1 MENSKGEKIDKNF
14 TIYAEN
20 IRKLKEQEV
29 KNKIKREKVY
39 ARLLD
44 SQYLEEEFLNILK
57 RILSLKDKFISLLD
71 ILSIGSEN
79 DLGEYDFAFDLNKG
93 WSIYLNR
100 FPEDNFF
107 QIAIC
112 NKYDASYTCILSC
125 VFYLDKKCIPNGRI
139 YIDGF
144 LSGEFTLK
152 QTPIIFGGIFNSGH
166 FNDTYLRIFLL
177 DLKNVDIED
186 YFFKSLKELEKEIA
200 ERI

>member
-29 KNKIKREKVY
+29 KNKIKREKEY

-79 DLGEYDFAFDLNKG
+79 DLDEYDFAF
-93 WSIYLNR
+93 
-100 FPEDNFF
+100 
-107 QIAIC
+107 
-112 NKYDASYTCILSC
+112 
-125 VFYLDKKCIPNGRI
+125 
-139 YIDGF
+139 
-144 LSGEFTLK
+144 
-152 QTPIIFGGIFNSGH
+152 
-166 FNDTYLRIFLL
+166 

>member
-29 KNKIKREKVY
+29 KNKIKREKEY

-100 FPEDNFF
+100 FPDDNFF

-112 NKYDASYTCILSC
+112 NKYDVSYTCILSC

-152 QTPIIFGGIFNSGH
+152 QTPIIFGGIFNGGH
-166 FNDTYLRIFLL
+166 FNDSYLRTFLL